1 MIQTLEEFCEW
12 LDPSVS
18 PRILQKKVYWLRS
31 LRFAKKKRKEYCLF
45 WLAKRGGGYR
55 PVASPSP
62 GLKQVQRGIL
72 SLLAYGEIAPPA
84 TAYRPGRNL
93 LDNAAVHVGQP
104 ILVKLD
110 LLHFF
115 GSIHFPSV
123 FRAIDRTL
131 SQNPEIAPY
140 FKESNGKNAGSTRA
154 DSFNALL
161 SFFFTTFCTLDGIL
175 PQGSPAS
182 PMLSN
187 LVFFPLDQQIAAFCG
202 QRHIHYTR
210 YSDDLTFSGDFS
222 PEPLIRFVYQL
233 LRENG
238 FLLNPAKTIIARQ
251 GRRQQVT
258 GILVNDH
265 PQVGRD
271 YRRRIR
277 QEVHYLR
284 RFGVASHLLHE
295 GQTGWALHPAP
306 YLQSL
311 LGRIQFVLQICPY
324 DREFLEYRAYVL
336 RLLKSSL

>member
-1 MIQTLEEFCEW
+1 M
-12 LDPSVS
+12 
-18 PRILQKKVYWLRS
+18 
-31 LRFAKKKRKEYCLF
+31 
-45 WLAKRGGGYR
+45 
-55 PVASPSP
+55 
-62 GLKQVQRGIL
+62 
-72 SLLAYGEIAPPA
+72 
-84 TAYRPGRNL
+84 
-93 LDNAAVHVGQP
+93 
-104 ILVKLD
+104 
-110 LLHFF
+110 
-115 GSIHFPSV
+115 
-123 FRAIDRTL
+123 
-131 SQNPEIAPY
+131 
-140 FKESNGKNAGSTRA
+140 
-154 DSFNALL
+154 